1 MKKRLFR
8 ILLTLCIALCL
19 MPTTAFAENDITA
32 SGTAEVSTAAELTS
46 AIRETSYGTVKL
58 MSDIR
63 RSYLHL

>member
-8 ILLTLCIALCL
+8 ILLALCMVLCL